1 MEWIHY
7 GIAAAVLQGYA
18 IICNLI
24 IQYIDVFH
32 LTTLFINTAQIL
44 IFLFQDFSQPLRNE
58 SLSKSTSYSST
69 TLPRY
74 QTSTSSSTLR
84 SDEPAYYGT
93 NSSSRR
99 FSRTDTADDIKDEA
113 TAIRLAAEMASKK
126 ATDDVSGY
134 AGGRTSSSRARIRE
148 LLDKQRVVDQVRKTS
163 DVDEKAQNAFKAD
176 YGKMLWVFR

>member
-1 MEWIHY
+1 M
-7 GIAAAVLQGYA
+7 IAQVSYP
-18 IICNLI
+18 IT
-24 IQYIDVFH
+24 
-32 LTTLFINTAQIL
+32 TTLFINIAQIL